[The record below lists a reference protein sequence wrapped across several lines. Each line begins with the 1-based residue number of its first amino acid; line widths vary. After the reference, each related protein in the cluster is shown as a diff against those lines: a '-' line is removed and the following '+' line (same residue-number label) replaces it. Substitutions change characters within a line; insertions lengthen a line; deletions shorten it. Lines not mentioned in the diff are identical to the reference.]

1 MSSFKGG
8 ERDLL
13 SSLTQICGAIAAGFG
28 LLTLAGWVLDLPL
41 LSSFGMNLIPMAP
54 SSALMFGLLGI
65 ATLMHGRLPQS
76 RRAQRV
82 GLAVVLFCVLIALLL
97 FFSSSM
103 GIQVEAEHLG
113 IPITGTLN
121 GVAIGHMSPVTAF
134 SFVLASLSFVASASF
149 SSDRPKR
156 PTAALWLA
164 GLIILIHYVLVLAY
178 FVGLPL
184 LYGGVFIPPAFPTS
198 LAFLAL
204 GVALV
209 ASARTHARLTS
220 EPIETPTT
228 QSSFALWLT
237 LVGLAV
243 GIVTAGYAY
252 YRNYE
257 NNFRVQVEHQLS
269 AIAELKVGEIARWR
283 SERLGD
289 GSVFYSNPTFSAL
302 VGRVLAQPEDEQAQ
316 GELRVWL
323 GRFLESYDYDRVILL
338 DAQGSERMSVPD
350 APEPVDPQLTQ
361 DIPEILGSR
370 RVTLSDLHRASPDQ
384 PVHMEVLVPVIEET
398 DLSRVIGILV
408 LRIDPERYLYPLI
421 NLWPTPSQT
430 AETLIVRRD
439 VNDALFLNELRFQKD
454 SALALRVSLEREDVS
469 AAMAVLG
476 QTGIVEALDY
486 RGVPVLADL
495 RAVPDSPWFMVS
507 RMDEAEVYAPVRAR
521 LWEVVVLV
529 GVLLFGAGSG
539 VGLIWRRQRLHF
551 LQERYAMAH
560 ERAWLHEVISRSLN
574 EVYVFDPLTL
584 RFTFA
589 NAGACDNLGYSMEEL
604 ANLTPPDVMPEFTQ
618 DSFRPLLPPLRTG
631 KRKLLVFE
639 TINRRRDGSEY
650 PVEVH
655 LQYVE
660 TGGEAVCLAIVN
672 DITERRLAQDTQL
685 ESEER
690 FRSVA
695 QTAPDGIISI
705 NSAGE
710 IIMWNPAAERIF
722 GHRREQMIG
731 QSIVDVMPVPIR
743 AAFRQELAR
752 AVASG
757 ELRLAGR
764 VVEYS
769 GVRSDGSE
777 FPAELSMAQWKTK
790 DETFFTAIV
799 RDITERKRA
808 EQALIES
815 SAQFRTLFEASPD
828 AILLIDPHDQWPILD
843 CNVAACTMNGY
854 TRDELVGQ
862 SVDLLNLTP
871 GDPDERKEYVERIRR
886 EGVLRLDALHRRKD
900 GSVFSVEV
908 STSLIALGGRDI
920 VLGIDR
926 DITERKRAEEEI
938 RRLNIE
944 LEERVV
950 QRTAQLEA
958 ANQELE
964 AFAYSVSH
972 DLRAPLRA
980 IDGFS
985 RIILEDFGNTLDP
998 EGKRLFDV
1006 ILTNTQRMD
1015 RLITDLLALSR
1026 VSRTDMQSSRVDMTA
1041 LADSIYREIASPEV
1055 RRKFAF
1061 YVAPLPEAYAD
1072 TALLRQ
1078 VWSNLLSN
1086 AIKYAMPKAGRAV
1099 EVGGYMDNGMC
1110 VYFVRDN
1117 GVGFNPAYTNK
1128 LFGVFQRLHKA
1139 EEFEGNGVGLAI
1151 VQRIIRRHGGKT
1163 WAEGEIDRGATFYF
1177 SLPAMEP
1184 KHE

>member
-1 MSSFKGG
+1 MSSIKGG
-8 ERDLL
+8 ERGLL
-13 SSLTQICGAIAAGFG
+13 SALTQIFGAIAAGFG

-41 LSSFGMNLIPMAP
+41 LSSFGLNLIPMAP
-54 SSALMFGLLGI
+54 SSAFMFGVLGI
-65 ATLMHGRLPQS
+65 ATLVHGRLPQS

-82 GLAVVLFCVLIALLL
+82 ILAVGLFCALITLLL
-97 FFSSSM
+97 FFTSSM
-103 GIQVEAEHLG
+103 GIQLKAEHLG
-113 IPITGTLN
+113 IPITGSLN
-121 GVAIGHMSPVTAF
+121 GIPIGHMSPVTAF
-134 SFVLASLSFVASASF
+134 SFVLASLSFVASASS

-156 PTAALWLA
+156 PTFALWSA
-164 GLIILIHYVLVLAY
+164 GLAILVHYVLVLAY

-204 GVALV
+204 GVALA
-209 ASARTHARLTS
+209 ASARTHARPSS
-220 EPIETPTT
+220 EPIEAHTT
-228 QSSFALWLT
+228 QSTFALWVT
-237 LVGLAV
+237 LVGLAL

-257 NNFRVQVEHQLS
+257 NNYRVEVEHQLS
-269 AIAELKVGEIARWR
+269 AIAQLKVGEIARWR
-283 SERLGD
+283 NERLGD
-289 GSVFYSNPTFSAL
+289 GSVLYNNPTFSDL
-302 VGRVLAQPEDEQAQ
+302 VGRVLGRPEDGEAY
-316 GELRVWL
+316 GELRAWL
-323 GRFLESYDYDRVILL
+323 VRVLESYDYDRVILL

-350 APEPVDPQLTQ
+350 TPGPVGLHLSQ
-361 DIPEILGSR
+361 DILDIIGSR
-370 RVTLSDLHRASPDQ
+370 QMSFLDLHRDSQDQ
-384 PVHMEVLVPVIEET
+384 PVHMEVLVPILEEVDRT
-398 DLSRVIGILV
+398 RVIGILV

-421 NLWPTPSQT
+421 NRWPTPSQT

-439 VNDALFLNELRFQKD
+439 GNEALFLNDLRFQKD
-454 SALALRVSLEREDVS
+454 SALALRVSLEREDVA
-469 AAMAVLG
+469 AAMAVMG
-476 QTGIVEALDY
+476 QTGIVEAVDY
-486 RGVPVLADL
+486 RGVPVVADL
-495 RAVPDSPWFMVS
+495 RAIPDSPWFMVA
-507 RMDEAEVYAPVRAR
+507 RMDEAEVYAPVRAK

-574 EVYVFDPLTL
+574 EVYVFDSLTL

-589 NAGACDNLGYSMEEL
+589 NSGACDNLGYTVEEL
-604 ANLTPPDVMPEFTQ
+604 AKLTPPDVMPEFTQ
-618 DSFRPLLPPLRTG
+618 ESFRPLLPPLRTG

-639 TINRRRDGSEY
+639 TVHRRRDGSEY

-655 LQYVE
+655 LQQVE

-672 DITERRLAQDTQL
+672 DITERRQAEQERDRRAAIQEATPDFIGLSDLQGRAIYVNRAGREMLEIGAEEDVSNLAIADYL
-685 ESEER
+685 
-690 FRSVA
+690 A
-695 QTAPDGIISI
+695 D
-705 NSAGE
+705 SARAFVVNE
-710 IIMWNPAAERIF
+710 AIPAAI
-722 GHRREQMIG
+722 REG
-731 QSIVDVMPVPIR
+731 SW
-743 AAFRQELAR
+743 
-752 AVASG
+752 SG
-757 ELRLAGR
+757 EGALLSRSGREILVSQVILAHRGPGGE
-764 VVEYS
+764 VE
-769 GVRSDGSE
+769 
-777 FPAELSMAQWKTK
+777 FLSTIA
-790 DETFFTAIV
+790 
-799 RDITERKRA
+799 RDITERKRS

-815 SAQFRTLFEASPD
+815 SSQFRTLFEASPD
-828 AILLIDPHDQWPILD
+828 AILLIDPHDEWPILD
-843 CNVAACTMNGY
+843 CNMAACQMNGY

-871 GDPDERKEYVERIRR
+871 GDPNERKEYVERIHRQ
-886 EGVLRLDALHRRKD
+886 GVLRLDTFHRRKD

-908 STSLIALGGRDI
+908 STSLITLGGRDV

-926 DITERKRAEEEI
+926 DITERRRAEEEI
-938 RRLNIE
+938 RRLNVE
-944 LEERVV
+944 LEGRVA
-950 QRTAQLEA
+950 QRTAQLA
-958 ANQELE
+958 SANQELE

-1015 RLITDLLALSR
+1015 QLITDLLALSR
-1026 VSRTDMQSSRVDMTA
+1026 VSRTEMQSSRVDMTA
-1041 LADSIYREIASPEV
+1041 LADSIYHEIASPEV

-1061 YVAPLPEAYAD
+1061 YVAPLPDASAD
-1072 TALLRQ
+1072 PALLRQ

-1086 AIKYAMPKAGRAV
+1086 AIKYAMPKAGRAI

-1151 VQRIIRRHGGKT
+1151 VQRIIHRHGGKT
-1163 WAEGEIDRGATFYF
+1163 WAEGEINRGATFYF

-1184 KHE
+1184 NHE